1 MTDHYKT
8 LGVNSTASQDD
19 IKKAYRKLASQH
31 HPDKGGSTVKFQELQ
46 TAYNTLSDPA
56 ARQQYDNPAP
66 QFGNFGQRPPQG
78 GQQFDFETI
87 FNVFGANFAQRGQPQ
102 HSATGISRV
111 SLTISL
117 LDVATGGKRA
127 ISLTNSRSSAIE
139 IEIPAGIH
147 DGDSVQYKGLAPGGG
162 NLVITFR
169 VAPDI
174 KWQRQGVNLL
184 TSHNVDIWELV
195 LGGESV
201 VKDLLGNDITI
212 VIPVTTQPGARLR
225 LRGRGLPSRT
235 GPGDII
241 VEIQAVIPDNIPLD
255 LLNMIAQKRA
265 NLT

>member
-8 LGVNSTASQDD
+8 LGVNSTASQDEL
-19 IKKAYRKLASQH
+19 KKAYRKLASQH

-46 TAYNTLSDPA
+46 TAYNTLSDPVQ
-56 ARQQYDNPAP
+56 RQQYDNPSP
-66 QFGNFGQRPPQG
+66 QFGNFGQRPPPG

-102 HSATGISRV
+102 QSATSRV

-139 IEIPAGIH
+139 IEIPAGVD

-169 VAPDI
+169 IAPDN
-174 KWQRQGVNLL
+174 KWQRQGANLL
-184 TSHNVDIWELV
+184 TSHSVDIWDLV
-195 LGGESV
+195 LGCESV

-212 VIPVTTQPGARLR
+212 VVPATTQPGARLR

-241 VEIQAVIPDNIPLD
+241 MEIQAVIPTDIPKD
-255 LLNMIAQKRA
+255 LLDMIAQKRA